1 MLTVK
6 GQHGHY
12 DSVKL
17 FVFGDSYVDTGN
29 LGKFSPSWKEPYGLS
44 FPGKPSGQ
52 FSDGR
57 ILTDYIASYFGI
69 KSPVPFERRNITRK
83 SGLEYGMNFAYGGTG
98 VFKTLVDQPNM
109 TIQIDHFQE
118 ILDKNVYTKQDLN
131 KSVALVSVA
140 GNDYTT
146 FIATNG
152 SLQYMPDFTKKLV
165 KQLAMDLKRIK
176 GLGVENVLVT
186 AVEPLGCYPALTAK
200 NSYQKCIEVFNSA
213 AQFHNLQLKDAVN
226 KLNTDTNIHNS
237 TASSFIFLNVYGS
250 FMSALNKKHF
260 KGKLEVKNPLE
271 PCCVGLDDK
280 YSCGS
285 VDDKGVKKYS
295 DLQTFTKSI
304 ISQLVLNL
312 KSITWDLGVQKIVEP
327 MGCLPRLAAFS
338 SYKNCS
344 DSWNSACMF
353 HNQILQQEL
362 QNLNHASDNSVFL
375 TLDIYCA
382 FLSALK
388 RQAN

>member
-1 MLTVK
+1 MEKQTQFLFFFLLFFCTSMLTAAVK
-6 GQHGHY
+6 GQHGHC

-69 KSPVPFERRNITRK
+69 KSPVPFERRNITTK

-109 TIQIDHFQE
+109 TIQIDHFQQ
-118 ILDKNVYTKQDLN
+118 ILDKNVYTKQNLN

-146 FIATNG
+146 FIAKNG

-200 NSYQKCIEVFNSA
+200 NSYQKCIEIFNSA

-295 DLQTFTKSI
+295 VCENPELSFFWDNVHPTQSGWHAVSSSLNSSLHRIYKS
-304 ISQLVLNL
+304 
-312 KSITWDLGVQKIVEP
+312 
-327 MGCLPRLAAFS
+327 F
-338 SYKNCS
+338 
-344 DSWNSACMF
+344 
-353 HNQILQQEL
+353 
-362 QNLNHASDNSVFL
+362 
-375 TLDIYCA
+375 
-382 FLSALK
+382 
-388 RQAN
+388 